1 MSKSIT
7 VNYDGK
13 PKYNI
18 LIEKDFSRLNEYI
31 DSLGFS
37 NKKICIITDSNIA
50 DIFLDELKE
59 SLPNKKLY
67 THTIP
72 AGEANKNLNT
82 VKDIYTTLVKNNF
95 ERGDLLIALGGG
107 VVGDICGFTAAT
119 YLRGISF
126 IQIPTSLLAQVDSS
140 IGGKTG
146 VDFDSYKNMVGAFY
160 MPALVYINVSTL
172 LSLPDSEFISG
183 MGEVVKHGL
192 ILDFDYYKWIV
203 SNAADIKIRNLDAL
217 EYMIYQSDIIKAS
230 VVEEDPFEKGRRRL
244 LNFGH
249 TLGHAIEKEY
259 NLKLSHGICVALGM
273 LCAIYISAGKGY
285 ARMSDYDDVKALLL
299 DFNFPV
305 SISDISI
312 DKIIEDTKND
322 KKMVDG
328 HIKFILIKAI
338 GDAFVSDDTSLDD
351 MRGALEY
358 IYDR

>member
-37 NKKICIITDSNIA
+37 KKKICIITDSNIT

-59 SLPNKKLY
+59 SLPDKRLY

-203 SNAADIKIRNLDAL
+203 SNADDIKVRNLDAL

-259 NLKLSHGICVALGM
+259 NLKLSHGICVAPSSTPINIPVAPTTAA
-273 LCAIYISAGKGY
+273 AIITPVIFIANSSLYQ
-285 ARMSDYDDVKALLL
+285 ARKATECYSHKSCCYKYYRHTLKALWDVIALYL
-299 DFNFPV
+299 FSYACKKNYR
-305 SISDISI
+305 
-312 DKIIEDTKND
+312 KTK
-322 KKMVDG
+322 
-328 HIKFILIKAI
+328 A
-338 GDAFVSDDTSLDD
+338 
-351 MRGALEY
+351 RGCSNAVYNALN
-358 IYDR
+358 

>member
-18 LIEKDFSRLNEYI
+18 LIEKDFSRLSECI
-31 DSLGFS
+31 ERLGFS

-50 DIFLDELKE
+50 DIFLDELKD
-59 SLPNKKLY
+59 SLSGKRLY
-67 THTIP
+67 IHIIP

-82 VKDIYTTLVKNNF
+82 VKDIYETLVKNNF

-172 LSLPDSEFISG
+172 LSLPDGEFISG
-183 MGEVVKHGL
+183 MGEVIKHGL
-192 ILDFDYYKWIV
+192 ILDLDYYKWIV
-203 SNAADIKIRNLDAL
+203 SNASNIKAKDLGSL

-259 NLKLSHGICVALGM
+259 NLRLSHGICVALGM
-273 LCAIYISAGKGY
+273 LCAIYISAKKGY
-285 ARMSDYDDVKALLL
+285 VGMSDYEAIKSALVSF
-299 DFNFPV
+299 DFPV
-305 SISDISI
+305 SIKGISI
-312 DKIIEDTKND
+312 DNIISDTKND

-328 HIKFILIKAI
+328 HIKFILLKAI
-338 GDAFVSDDTSLDD
+338 GDAFVSDAVNLED

-358 IYDR
+358 IYEG

>member
-18 LIEKDFSRLNEYI
+18 LIEKDFSKLSECI
-31 DSLGFS
+31 GGLGFS

-50 DIFLDELKE
+50 DIFLDELKGC
-59 SLPNKKLY
+59 LNGKRLY
-67 THTIP
+67 IHIIP

-82 VKDIYTTLVKNNF
+82 VKDIYETLVKNNF

-172 LSLPDSEFISG
+172 LSLPDGEFISG
-183 MGEVVKHGL
+183 MGEVIKHGL
-192 ILDFDYYKWIV
+192 ILDLDYYKWIV
-203 SNAADIKIRNLDAL
+203 DNAANIKAKDLGSL

-259 NLKLSHGICVALGM
+259 KLRLSHGICVALGM
-273 LCAIYISAGKGY
+273 LCAIYISAKKGY
-285 ARMSDYDDVKALLL
+285 IDMSDYEAIKSALVSF
-299 DFNFPV
+299 DFPV

-312 DKIIEDTKND
+312 DNIISDTKND

-328 HIKFILIKAI
+328 HIKFILLKAI
-338 GDAFVSDDTSLDD
+338 GDAFVSDDVNLDD

-358 IYDR
+358 IYEG